1 MAALELTQL
10 RQRFENSSLLR
21 HIPETPNGNFEEL
34 LLHALDYA
42 EEMKVEAERV
52 DELYATTL
60 NQARELKDLLKRQS
74 EFLRT
79 KSNKAE
85 RLRRAVAIENELLQY
100 KEI

>member
-1 MAALELTQL
+1 MTALELTQL

-42 EEMKVEAERV
+42 E
-52 DELYATTL
+52 LYTVTL

-79 KSNKAE
+79 KSNEAE
-85 RLRRAVAIENELLQY
+85 RLRRAVEIENELLDY